1 MRKIAKSMILTIG
14 MMLAILLTG
23 CSDESFGTLVD
34 SELFENV
41 PLMTGESINYSELE
55 DVGGENYNI
64 WAYDT
69 SLEEYKSYLKVLEE
83 DGFKKYVDNGVKGL
97 EEYIYT
103 SHYQKD
109 NLLVVVTYMPKLQST
124 MITAC
129 MDAPISERLFYDESY
144 VADNIVGSK
153 TKLTMPELYNAG
165 NSFVFQLKN
174 GHFII
179 NDGGDENDIEYL
191 IDYLEAKA
199 PNGEKPIV
207 EAWVVTHSHED
218 HMGVFVGLMNNPELF
233 DRFYVEEVYFTESNE
248 ISHEERG
255 GSAHPGTHTFFSKTV
270 PSSMKSTTGS
280 APNVYRM
287 RTGER
292 YYFNDITMDVVYTLD
307 LLNYKEWKTWN
318 ATSTVLMYTIEGQK
332 VLMTADTDYECQK
345 LMLDIYEDEYFDLTV
360 YQTPHH
366 GGNVYNEF
374 SRHLKVQ
381 TILYPSPDLNRS
393 VNALLGRFR
402 QNEFLK
408 SLAKE
413 SMNWTDGGVV
423 LTFPY
428 EVGTYERLP
437 LTEWTHHEELP
448 NRLQSK

>member
-1 MRKIAKSMILTIG
+1 MKKIAKSMILAIS

-23 CSDESFGTLVD
+23 CSDESFASIVD
-34 SELFENV
+34 SELFKKV
-41 PLMTGESINYSELE
+41 PLMNGENVRYSELE
-55 DVGGENYNI
+55 DVGGGNYLI

-69 SLEEYKSYLKVLEE
+69 SLEEYKSYLQVLEE
-83 DGFKKYVDNGVKGL
+83 DGYKKHVDNGEDGL
-97 EEYIYT
+97 EGYVYT
-103 SHYQKD
+103 AHYQKD
-109 NLLVVVTYMPKLQST
+109 NLLVVATYMPKLEST
-124 MITAC
+124 TITAC
-129 MDAPISERLFYDESY
+129 EDAQVSKKLTYDDSY
-144 VADNIVGSK
+144 VADNIADAK
-153 TKLTMPELYNAG
+153 TTLTMPELYNAG

-174 GHFII
+174 GHFVI
-179 NDGGDENDIEYL
+179 NDGGDENDVEYL
-191 IDYLEAKA
+191 LDYLESKA
-199 PNGEKPIV
+199 PKGQKPII
-207 EAWVVTHSHED
+207 EAWIITHSHND
-218 HMGVFVGLMNNPELF
+218 HMGVFLALSDNPKLF
-233 DRFYVEEVYFTESNE
+233 NRFYVEEVYFTESNE
-248 ISHEERG
+248 VSHDERG
-255 GSAHPGTHTFFSKTV
+255 GSSNPGAHTFYSKTV
-270 PSSMKSTTGS
+270 PSMMKSTKGD

-307 LLNYKEWKTWN
+307 LLNYEEWKTWN

-332 VLMTADTDYECQK
+332 VLMTADTDYECQR
-345 LMLDIYEDEYFDLTV
+345 LMLDIYDDEYFDVTV

-381 TILYPSPDLNRS
+381 TILYPSPDLGRN
-393 VNALLGRFR
+393 VGALLGRFR

-437 LTEWTHHEELP
+437 LTEWIHHEELP
-448 NRLQSK
+448 ARLQTN